1 MRQAFLGNLKRSSPA
16 LLAISLGGLLI
27 LCGWF
32 ALSKRG
38 TQPEPAGVATVEPDS
53 RSRTV
58 ALSLQPATGRRPA
71 LETLARQGNAT
82 EQNQA
87 RYLLAADALRQQ
99 KATETLQWLDGLE
112 TRYPLLA
119 PKILVLRAQ
128 AYTLDKK
135 DSQATAIWK
144 QIIAQFPKDAAAAD
158 ADDALG
164 QSDPR
169 YQDQL
174 IANFPAHPRAVA
186 IAAVRLKQDPKN
198 KALLLLVAQ
207 YGQHLENYRTYL
219 DRLVKLGSQLTP
231 QEWQKVGF
239 GYWEKLQYKEAGLA
253 YGRAPNTS
261 RNAYRAARGLQL
273 GGEDS
278 AAVAA
283 YKRMIATLPQAPE
296 TPKAL
301 IRLADLTD
309 SSAMAIA
316 ELDQSLKLSA
326 QLKRPEDS
334 ADALARKARRFKKT
348 NPAQQAAIEVQ
359 LLKQLGQTA
368 AAADLRWRYAWT
380 AAKDGQFEIARQWAQ
395 QIIQA
400 NPDSEQA
407 PKALFWSGKWAERLS
422 NPTARQQD
430 FNRLWQHYPESYY
443 TWRVAALSGT
453 PVGDFQ
459 SIRTQ
464 MPSLNLP
471 TQRLPL
477 TVGSA
482 SLRELYLLGEGQSAW
497 EQWQVEFKS
506 RETPSISEQLTD
518 GLVRLEVGEYLDGLF
533 MLSNLRDRVVT
544 EPESQPQRASMLSL
558 RRDPRYWQ
566 ALYPIPYWP
575 DIQRW
580 SKAQSLNPVLVLGL
594 MRQESRFTVDIK
606 SVVGATG
613 LMQLMPDTAKGVADT
628 LKLKTYRLDQASD
641 NIRLG
646 TWYLNSTHDTFQG
659 NSMLAIAS
667 YNAGPGNVDEWL
679 KTLDTHDADMF
690 VETIPFDETQTYVK
704 SVLENYW
711 NYLRL
716 YNPQLQTITS
726 THS

>member
-16 LLAISLGGLLI
+16 LLAISLGGSLI
-27 LCGWF
+27 LGGWF

-53 RSRTV
+53 SSRTV
-58 ALSLQPATGRRPA
+58 ALSLQPASGRRPA
-71 LETLARQGNAT
+71 LETLARQGNST

-119 PKILVLRAQ
+119 PKILSLRAQ

-169 YQDQL
+169 YHDQL
-174 IANFPAHPRAVA
+174 IANFPAHPYAVA
-186 IAAVRLKQDPKN
+186 IAVARLKQEPQN

-253 YGRAPNTS
+253 YGHAPNTS

-283 YKRMIATLPQAPE
+283 YKRMMATLPQAPE

-309 SSAMAIA
+309 NSAMAIA
-316 ELDQSLKLSA
+316 YLDQSLKLSA

-400 NPDSEQA
+400 DPDNAQA

-443 TWRVAALSGT
+443 TWRVAALS
-453 PVGDFQ
+453 
-459 SIRTQ
+459 
-464 MPSLNLP
+464 NLP

-482 SLRELYLLGEGQSAW
+482 SLRELYLLGEGRSAW

-566 ALYPIPYWP
+566 ALYPIPYWT

-679 KTLDTHDADMF
+679 KTLDTRDADMF

-726 THS
+726 AHS